1 MKNVVY
7 NILKGAF
14 LVSDGAYKKW
24 RLILF
29 FSALAI
35 MMIAS
40 SHSTDRKVHHI
51 AKLNEEVKSL
61 RSLYVNTRSD
71 LMELRLESV
80 VRGRLKNIGIVPSQ
94 TPPVKILIAS
104 KTSK

>member
-7 NILKGAF
+7 NILKGTF

-35 MMIAS
+35 MMIAG